1 MVRTPAVQ
9 LAEAKVNVLWL
20 ASLTRFSVELAVKDN
35 GPKVSVLLLALR
47 TPPAKANVPVSGI
60 TLLAPNCSVPAVSVV
75 PPVYVF
81 AKANVSVLGAN
92 NVIPDTG
99 TFAFA
104 GGVLNAN
111 NKTETFGPL
120 SLTANSTLN
129 LVNDANHSTLTFAS

>member
-60 TLLAPNCSVPAVSVV
+60 TLLAPNTDT
-75 PPVYVF
+75 F
-81 AKANVSVLGAN
+81 AFANTYTGGTTLTAGTLQLGAN